1 METNIMPT
9 QNMQKKI
16 PYIFKDTH
24 RKKTVFY
31 PIQHKNGCL
40 AVSDLFSYIYAIN

>member
-24 RKKTVFY
+24 RKKTVL
-31 PIQHKNGCL
+31 PNSVQEWLLGCL
-40 AVSDLFSYIYAIN
+40 